1 MKPKVRNIIIIA
13 LIAVVASVIVFFIV
27 QSQGS
32 KTVKVETIKP
42 DTASMGEEV
51 YKYLTDSPDALV
63 NNELGISFGNGIQ
76 VWKKG
81 NFGKY
86 SKEAT
91 VFFPVY
97 SRNNELIG
105 ILSRHYENDVAKFFY
120 SNVTSFVDNLKLVM
134 SYSSKVMIISVDEN
148 TMFFAGDKATT
159 KLGSG
164 LVKDDSAY
172 AKVASIYGNEVTD
185 DRYPLGE

>member
-13 LIAVVASVIVFFIV
+13 LIAILASVIVLFIV

-32 KTVKVETIKP
+32 KAVEVETIKP
-42 DTASMGEEV
+42 DTASMSEEV
-51 YKYLTDSPDALV
+51 YKYLTDSPDALA

-81 NFGKY
+81 TFGKY
-86 SKEAT
+86 SKETT

-97 SRNNELIG
+97 NRNNELIG
-105 ILSRHYENDVAKFFY
+105 ILRRHYENDVAIFFY
-120 SNVTSFVDNLKLVM
+120 SNVTSFIDDLKLVM

-148 TMFFAGDKATT
+148 TMYFAGDKATT

-172 AKVASIYGNEVTD
+172 AKAASIYGNEVTD

>member
-13 LIAVVASVIVFFIV
+13 LIAVLASVIVFFIV

-97 SRNNELIG
+97 NRNNELIG

>member
-13 LIAVVASVIVFFIV
+13 LSAVLASVIVFVIV

-32 KTVKVETIKP
+32 KAVVVETIKP

-51 YKYLTDSPDALV
+51 YKYLTDSPDALA

-81 NFGKY
+81 PFEKY

-97 SRNNELIG
+97 NRNNKLIG
-105 ILSRHYENDVAKFFY
+105 ILSRHYENDEAKFFY
-120 SNVTSFVDNLKLVM
+120 SNDTSFVDNLKLVM